1 MSASA
6 GGGTPTQRVAAEWRP
21 IPGFEER
28 YEVSSDGRVR
38 SIARVVTCRNGA
50 PKTFKAQEKK
60 QHMCKGYPHVVLYDD
75 AGVRINRYVHVLV
88 CAAFHGPK
96 PTEAHQVRHI
106 NGDQTDNRTENLAWG
121 TRSENMID
129 RVLHG
134 RDLSASRTECCR
146 GHKYDEANT
155 RWAVRTPNGRPIRE
169 CRACNRERL
178 RELRQRRRAS

>member
-1 MSASA
+1 MTA
-6 GGGTPTQRVAAEWRP
+6 GVGTPTQRVAAEWRP

-106 NGDQTDNRTENLAWG
+106 NGVRITLFLNAKTNPVY
-121 TRSENMID
+121 TVI
-129 RVLHG
+129 
-134 RDLSASRTECCR
+134 T
-146 GHKYDEANT
+146 ANSYH
-155 RWAVRTPNGRPIRE
+155 IF
-169 CRACNRERL
+169 
-178 RELRQRRRAS
+178 